1 MARTNIHAVIRGMV
15 PDTVL
20 RLSRVT
26 HPLLFL
32 SIIKCFAQICRG
44 RSQPWGGTA
53 AAGETSGLTVGIN
66 SRKMLSWGEK
76 GRESTE
82 RNRMEQGRV
91 EQD

>member
-1 MARTNIHAVIRGMV
+1 MEENQRKREERKREQHKSTC
-15 PDTVL
+15 
-20 RLSRVT
+20 
-26 HPLLFL
+26 LLL
-32 SIIKCFAQICRG
+32 TSANSTEEFAYRRRDREVG

-53 AAGETSGLTVGIN
+53 AAAETSGLTVGID